1 MDSLNQLV
9 TFSLDDQRYGMDL
22 LAVERVVPAVA
33 ITPLPNAPDIIL
45 GVINIHGGIVPVTNI
60 RRRFGLPEREMALS
74 DQLIIGHTSRRPVAL
89 VVDTVNGLIECS
101 SKDMIAADTILPHM
115 EYIKGVVKLKDGMIL
130 IHNLEEFLSLEE
142 ARSLDEAM
150 EHV

>member
-9 TFSLDDQRYGMDL
+9 TFSLDDQQYGMDL
-22 LAVERVVPAVA
+22 WAVERVVPAVA
-33 ITPLPNAPDIIL
+33 ITPLPNAPDIVL
-45 GVINIHGGIVPVTNI
+45 GVINIHGGIIPVTNI

-89 VVDTVNGLIECS
+89 VVDTVNGLIECF